1 MHKNLNIKTKTIIH
15 VILIIGA
22 IAMVLPFVWMILTSG
37 KSVAEST
44 SIPPQ
49 ILPESFRWDNY
60 STVWNALPFISFF
73 INTALMILFRILTS
87 TLFSAMAAFA
97 VAKLEFPGKNIF
109 FMIVLTQMMIPP
121 QIFLT
126 PQYLLVQN
134 LGLLN
139 SVPAL
144 VIPGLVS
151 AFGTF
156 LLRQFFMKLP
166 DELMEAATIDGANIW
181 QIFYK
186 IYLPLAKSGLV
197 SLAIFTSLFAYKD
210 LMWPLIVNMS
220 QNKMTLSAG
229 LASLQ
234 GQYATNYPEL
244 MAGSVL
250 AIIPMVI
257 LYMMFQK
264 RFIQGI
270 ATTGGK

>member
-1 MHKNLNIKTKTIIH
+1 MHKNLNTKTKTIIH
-15 VILIIGA
+15 VLLIIGA

-257 LYMMFQK
+257 LYIIFQK

>member
-1 MHKNLNIKTKTIIH
+1 MHKKLNTKTKTIIH

-22 IAMVLPFVWMILTSG
+22 VAMILPFVWMILTSG
-37 KSVAEST
+37 KTVAEST
-44 SIPPQ
+44 MIPPQ
-49 ILPESFRWDNY
+49 ILPDSFRWENY
-60 STVWNALPFISFF
+60 STVWDALPFISFF
-73 INTALMILFRILTS
+73 INTGLMIFFRILTS
-87 TLFSAMAAFA
+87 TLFSAMATFA
-97 VAKLEFPGKNIF
+97 VAKLEFPGKNVF

-139 SVPAL
+139 TVPAL

-181 QIFYK
+181 QIFYR

-197 SLAIFTSLFAYKD
+197 SLAIFTALFAYKD

-257 LYMMFQK
+257 LYVIFQK